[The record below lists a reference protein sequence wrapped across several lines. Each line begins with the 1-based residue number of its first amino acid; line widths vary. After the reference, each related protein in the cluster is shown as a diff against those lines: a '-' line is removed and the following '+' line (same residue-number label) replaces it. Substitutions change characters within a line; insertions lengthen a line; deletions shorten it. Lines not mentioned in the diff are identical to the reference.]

1 MVGDFWLAGEP
12 FFLLGGLA
20 NSDFFA
26 LERKA
31 RLASER
37 SAEACAGLERKSKKI
52 GRRKGGRFHATFSI
66 SATAE
71 CIDKSAAP
79 ARSSAVASAP
89 TAPCAP
95 EPAGSP
101 PGPSATPLPSTAPPD
116 RFCHSIG
123 RPCPPPTAHCASRS
137 RYCSCSKMSRS
148 TSLAHSSGET
158 PGSRPCE
165 LPSSP
170 LRQDSCF

>member
-1 MVGDFWLAGEP
+1 MVGDFWLAVKP

-89 TAPCAP
+89 SSLCPRIRRKPSCAL
-95 EPAGSP
+95 SN
-101 PGPSATPLPSTAPPD
+101 ATPIHLATWSVLSFHRETLPTTNRA
-116 RFCHSIG
+116 
-123 RPCPPPTAHCASRS
+123 
-137 RYCSCSKMSRS
+137 
-148 TSLAHSSGET
+148 
-158 PGSRPCE
+158 
-165 LPSSP
+165 
-170 LRQDSCF
+170 LRITFSMLFVLKNVTFNVDGTFKR